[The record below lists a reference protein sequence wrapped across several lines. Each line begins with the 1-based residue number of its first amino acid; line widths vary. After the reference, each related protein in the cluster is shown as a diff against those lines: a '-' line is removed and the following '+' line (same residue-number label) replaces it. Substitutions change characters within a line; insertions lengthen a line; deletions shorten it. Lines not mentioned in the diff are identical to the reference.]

1 MSNIQQLLDVH
12 EHQHDFL
19 ASSWRPLPSKDSRPM
34 GLCNSSC
41 TPISGGKPCSRAAT
55 TSVAKDFRRRDLSP
69 PGALGA
75 NNPPL
80 LPVTGGLHL
89 PHVGE
94 VLRKGA
100 QPYPVLCKFVAQAG
114 ERGVAGGNFGVETT
128 LQQFIRWW
136 FGSFWGKFKGVEDDP
151 NWLDLFGGHQ
161 QQPAVLN

>member
-1 MSNIQQLLDVH
+1 M
-12 EHQHDFL
+12 
-19 ASSWRPLPSKDSRPM
+19 
-34 GLCNSSC
+34 
-41 TPISGGKPCSRAAT
+41 
-55 TSVAKDFRRRDLSP
+55 AKDFRRRDLSP

-128 LQQFIRWW
+128 LQQFIR
-136 FGSFWGKFKGVEDDP
+136 
-151 NWLDLFGGHQ
+151 
-161 QQPAVLN
+161 